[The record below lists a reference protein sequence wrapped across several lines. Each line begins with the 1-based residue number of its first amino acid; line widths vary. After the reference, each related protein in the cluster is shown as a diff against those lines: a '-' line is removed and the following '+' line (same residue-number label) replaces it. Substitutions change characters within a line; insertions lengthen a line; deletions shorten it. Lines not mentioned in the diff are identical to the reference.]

1 MKREIFVVLLVAML
15 MAVPISQAHGDEA
28 NGKPPVALKVV
39 DVVIVR
45 PVSAAVA
52 AGLTA
57 VSIGTIPLAYV
68 CGIGEHSVRILIEAP
83 WRFTAA
89 RRLGELDRYVDGKPI
104 TVLPD

>member
-1 MKREIFVVLLVAML
+1 MKSEIFVALLVAML
-15 MAVPISQAHGDEA
+15 LAVPISQAYGDEA
-28 NGKPPVALKVV
+28 DGKPPVALKVV

-45 PVSAAVA
+45 PVSAVVA

-57 VSIGTIPLAYV
+57 LSVGTMPLAYV

-89 RRLGELDRYVDGKPI
+89 RKIGEFDSYKDGKPI

>member
-1 MKREIFVVLLVAML
+1 MKSEIFVALLVAML
-15 MAVPISQAHGDEA
+15 LAVPISQAYGDEA
-28 NGKPPVALKVV
+28 DGKPPVALKVV

-57 VSIGTIPLAYV
+57 VSVGTMPLAYV

-89 RRLGELDRYVDGKPI
+89 RKFGEFNSYKDGKPI
-104 TVLPD
+104 TVIPD

>member
-15 MAVPISQAHGDEA
+15 MAVPISQGYGEEA
-28 NGKPPVALKVV
+28 DGKPPVVLKVV

-45 PVSAAVA
+45 PVSVAVA

-57 VSIGTIPLAYV
+57 VSVVTMPLAYV
-68 CGIGEHSVRILIEAP
+68 CGVGEHSTRILIEAP

-89 RRLGELDRYVDGKPI
+89 RKLGEFDRYVDSKPI

>member
-1 MKREIFVVLLVAML
+1 MKREIFVVLLVATL
-15 MAVPISQAHGDEA
+15 LALLISQAYGEEA
-28 NGKPPVALKVV
+28 DGKPPVVLKVV

-57 VSIGTIPLAYV
+57 VSVVTMPLAYV
-68 CGIGEHSVRILIEAP
+68 CGVGEHSTRILIEAP
-83 WRFTAA
+83 WRFTGA
-89 RRLGELDRYVDGKPI
+89 RKLGEFDRYVDGKPI

>member
-1 MKREIFVVLLVAML
+1 MKREIFVVLLVATL
-15 MAVPISQAHGDEA
+15 LALPISQAYAEEA
-28 NGKPPVALKVV
+28 DGKTPVVLKVV

-45 PVSAAVA
+45 PVSVAVA

-57 VSIGTIPLAYV
+57 VSVVTMPLAYV
-68 CGIGEHSVRILIEAP
+68 CGVGEHSARILIEAP

-89 RRLGELDRYVDGKPI
+89 RRFGELDRYVDGKPI